1 MEYRRSIHTIDDSTE
16 DVPMQEATDKEL
28 LRDDEIELCVRTVAA
43 LGLDQ
48 SDEIKASLAWM
59 IRNRAETLRSR
70 CGDKSV
76 VKACNAVL
84 KEALARNNPSK
95 LRRKLSHREWRRLK
109 SANQLVWQGK
119 VCDSTNGAIACH
131 RHDRNPRWARQR
143 TPTAL
148 LGEFLFFR

>member
-1 MEYRRSIHTIDDSTE
+1 MMR
-16 DVPMQEATDKEL
+16 EATNKEL
-28 LRDDEIELCVRTVAA
+28 LRDDEIELCVHTVAA
-43 LGLDQ
+43 LGFDQ
-48 SDEIKASLAWM
+48 SDEIKASLAWT
-59 IRNRAETLRSR
+59 IRNRAETLRGQ

-84 KEALARNNPSK
+84 HEALTRSHPSK
-95 LRRKLSHREWRRLK
+95 LYRKLSHREWRRLK
-109 SANQLVWQGK
+109 NANQLVWQGK

-131 RHDRNPRWARQR
+131 RHDKNPRWARER